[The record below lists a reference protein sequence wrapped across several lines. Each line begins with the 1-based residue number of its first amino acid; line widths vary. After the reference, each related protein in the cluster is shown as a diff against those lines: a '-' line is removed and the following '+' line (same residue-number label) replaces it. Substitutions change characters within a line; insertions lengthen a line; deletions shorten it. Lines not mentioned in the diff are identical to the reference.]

1 METVWQKAK
10 IALKENIPAHVYKM
24 WIEPVKFLKLSGE
37 NIVLG
42 CPNNFLKKRVLENFG
57 VQIQNE
63 ICRAGGERLN
73 FLLEVSR
80 GNGKALKYADSGPSA
95 GGQQMLL
102 PKLGNHPKN
111 GRMLRKDFT
120 FDRFVVG
127 RNCDFAYTAAL
138 SLASQ
143 KRPPQNALFLLSQT
157 GMGKS
162 HLAQAAGHFIL
173 SSFPDERVFYI
184 TAEDF
189 TNEMVGAY
197 RNNCIDDFKHRYR
210 TCCDV
215 LLLDDIHL
223 LSGRTRTQ
231 EELALT
237 LDYLYESGKKIIFS
251 SCAPLKEIPKM
262 SDQLKSRL
270 SQSLI
275 SEIDPPD
282 FSTRVRILQ
291 KKAKEKSFVI
301 PSNVIEFMAGEL
313 TENVRTLESGL
324 IGVLTKSCLLGIPV
338 DLPLAESVIKNI
350 TLSKKNITVEGIKKG
365 VCTEFGIS
373 IKDIESVSRKQEYV
387 RPRQIAMFLCRRHTD
402 QPIQAIGKSFN
413 RYHATVIHSINS
425 VEKELKLKGEMYKL
439 IDIIE
444 KKLNLK

>member
-1 METVWQKAK
+1 
-10 IALKENIPAHVYKM
+10 
-24 WIEPVKFLKLSGE
+24 
-37 NIVLG
+37 
-42 CPNNFLKKRVLENFG
+42 
-57 VQIQNE
+57 
-63 ICRAGGERLN
+63 
-73 FLLEVSR
+73 
-80 GNGKALKYADSGPSA
+80 
-95 GGQQMLL
+95 L
-102 PKLGNHPKN
+102 PKLGSRPKN

-127 RNCDFAYTAAL
+127 KNCDFAYTAAL

-143 KRPPQNALFLLSQT
+143 KKPSQSALFLLSQT

-173 SSFPDERVFYI
+173 SSFPNERVFYI

-189 TNEMVGAY
+189 TNEMVGAF

-210 TCCDV
+210 TSCDV

-251 SCAPLKEIPKM
+251 SCTPLKEIPKM
-262 SDQLKSRL
+262 SDHLKSRL

-291 KKAKEKSFVI
+291 KKAKEKACAI
-301 PSNVIEFMAGEL
+301 PSAVIEFMAGEL

-324 IGVLTKSCLLGIPV
+324 IGVLTKSCLLGVPV
-338 DLPLAESVIKNI
+338 DLPLAESVVKNIVITQKNI
-350 TLSKKNITVEGIKKG
+350 TIEGIKKS
-365 VCTEFGIS
+365 VCDQFGIS
-373 IKDIESVSRKQEYV
+373 IKDIESISRKQTFV
-387 RPRQIAMFLCRRHTD
+387 RPRQIAIFLCRRHTD

-439 IDIIE
+439 IEIIE
-444 KKLNLK
+444 KKMNLR